1 MPENTDSYEGYYHV
15 SDIRGDVSQCIMTY
29 HIRDFSAARYEERKK
44 LLAKTASYL
53 NLHYG
58 AGTFEVQ
65 IDDYYLNMKRKLT
78 TIRKFWKP
86 RKEPLRW
93 PELRQSW
100 FPCGEAQMG
109 LSFPLTVSLVRISSP
124 GNKMAAAYLNISL
137 PRQWKKRWKS
147 LSILSGYVKICKE
160 LP

>member
-1 MPENTDSYEGYYHV
+1 
-15 SDIRGDVSQCIMTY
+15 MTY

-65 IDDYYLNMKRKLT
+65 IDDYYLNMKRK
-78 TIRKFWKP
+78 IDDH
-86 RKEPLRW
+86 
-93 PELRQSW
+93 PEILETAKRAVTMAGITPKLV
-100 FPCGEAQMG
+100 PCGEEQMG

-124 GNKMAAAYLNISL
+124 GNKMASAYLNISL

-147 LSILSGYVKICKE
+147 SSILSGYVKICKE